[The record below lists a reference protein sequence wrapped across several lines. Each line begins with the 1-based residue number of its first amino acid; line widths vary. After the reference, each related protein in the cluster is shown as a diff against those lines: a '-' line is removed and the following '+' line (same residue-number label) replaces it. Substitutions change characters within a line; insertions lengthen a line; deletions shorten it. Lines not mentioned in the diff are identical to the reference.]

1 MMKDSDSCLANP
13 NYTRW
18 ILEAIHKIRKQ
29 KQRPNE
35 ERICHAVRHGRG
47 LDQTDVKEQL
57 ELSVR
62 DGNVLKVIN
71 KGVASYRDPD
81 FSPGTRGGG
90 RRTSRG
96 TSTSNAKILGNLT
109 NSTDFLDLIQSAI
122 KQLREG
128 GSTLKTVEKYI
139 RQTYNVD
146 GSMENDLSSKLRL
159 AAKKGT
165 AQAKL
170 TKDGRLF
177 KLTDQ
182 NDKLNKIQ
190 GDNKRSNQQVSV
202 HSSFLLRIVLVIFFF
217 VLVLKMTVLVVVLLF
232 SNLLM

>member
-177 KLTDQ
+177 QIARPKW
-182 NDKLNKIQ
+182 
-190 GDNKRSNQQVSV
+190 
-202 HSSFLLRIVLVIFFF
+202 
-217 VLVLKMTVLVVVLLF
+217 
-232 SNLLM
+232 